1 MAAGGRRSGLLFI
14 ILALVLIVILA
25 VAAFF
30 MRSQFFPAQRA
41 QDVATPIPSQT
52 LVKIVVLAQPVTRG
66 AVLGESELQTI
77 SYPQSEMV
85 DGLFFTDMA
94 QVVGKRAKFD
104 LQQGMPLTPSMI
116 TNSQTGSEIS
126 FQIPK
131 GMVAM
136 SIPIT
141 RLTSVSYGLQPG
153 DHVNVL
159 GAVSMVD
166 LDTNF
171 QAKLPNNSSAV
182 IAPGPSGSSSSGG
195 ATGPT
200 TLSMTL
206 GASTGPQGR
215 AEVDPTFNQPIY
227 LIPSEPQR
235 PRLVSQTMIQDAV
248 VLYVGTFPLDA
259 NGQPATAPSP
269 TPAPANGATQTTPE
283 AVQPPDI
290 ISLIV
295 TPQDAVTLNYLLL
308 AGDGAKI
315 NLVLRSPGD
324 DLKAQTEPV
333 TLQFVMDQYNIP
345 LPSKLPYGI
354 DPAINANNG
363 FLTYPAAG
371 GSSAPAAK

>member
-30 MRSQFFPAQRA
+30 MRSQFFPSQQAQNL
-41 QDVATPIPSQT
+41 ATPIPSQT

-66 AVLGESELQTI
+66 AVLNESELQTI

-85 DGLFFTDMA
+85 DGLFFTDMTK
-94 QVVGKRAKFD
+94 VVGKRAKFD

-116 TNSQTGSEIS
+116 TDSQTGSEIS

-153 DHVNVL
+153 DHVNIL
-159 GAVSMVD
+159 GALAMVD
-166 LDTNF
+166 MDTNF
-171 QAKLPNNSSAV
+171 QSKLPNLSSP
-182 IAPGPSGSSSSGG
+182 IMAPGSTSGSSSSGG
-195 ATGPT
+195 STGPT
-200 TLSMTL
+200 SLSLTV
-206 GASTGPQGR
+206 GGSTGPEGR
-215 AEVDPTFNQPIY
+215 AEIDPTFNQPVY
-227 LIPSEPQR
+227 VIPSEPQR
-235 PRLVSQTMIQDAV
+235 SRLVSQTVIQDAV

-259 NGQPATAPSP
+259 NGQPSTAAPTAVPANSGAQA
-269 TPAPANGATQTTPE
+269 TPAAAAP
-283 AVQPPDI
+283 PPDI

-308 AGDGAKI
+308 AGQNGGSQI

-354 DPAINANNG
+354 EPRTDTLLSGTP
-363 FLTYPAAG
+363 TP
-371 GSSAPAAK
+371 K

>member
-30 MRSQFFPAQRA
+30 MRNQFFPAQRA
-41 QDVATPIPSQT
+41 QDLATPIPSQT

-66 AVLGESELQTI
+66 AVLSEGELQTI

-153 DHVNVL
+153 DHVNIL
-159 GAVSMVD
+159 GAVTMVD
-166 LDTNF
+166 MDTNF
-171 QAKLPNNSSAV
+171 QSKLPNNSSSV
-182 IAPGPSGSSSSGG
+182 IAPGPSGGSSSGSG
-195 ATGPT
+195 STGPT
-200 TLSMTL
+200 TLSLTL
-206 GASTGPQGR
+206 GGSTGPQGR
-215 AEVDPTFNQPIY
+215 AEIDPTFNQPVY
-227 LIPSEPQR
+227 VIPSEPQR

-259 NGQPATAPSP
+259 NGQPASAPSP
-269 TPAPANGATQTTPE
+269 TPAPSSSGAQVTPE
-283 AVQPPDI
+283 AVQPPDV

-295 TPQDAVTLNYLLL
+295 SPQDAVTLNYLLL

-354 DPAINANNG
+354 EPAINANNST
-363 FLTYPAAG
+363 LSYPL
-371 GSSAPAAK
+371 SSTPTPK

>member
-1 MAAGGRRSGLLFI
+1 
-14 ILALVLIVILA
+14 
-25 VAAFF
+25 
-30 MRSQFFPAQRA
+30 
-41 QDVATPIPSQT
+41 
-52 LVKIVVLAQPVTRG
+52 
-66 AVLGESELQTI
+66 
-77 SYPQSEMV
+77 MV

-153 DHVNVL
+153 DHVNIL
-159 GAVSMVD
+159 GAVSMID

-171 QAKLPNNSSAV
+171 QAKLPNLSSPVLDVGPTSNSQT
-182 IAPGPSGSSSSGG
+182 GNGG
-195 ATGPT
+195 TNATTGT
-200 TLSMTL
+200 TLSLTL
-206 GASTGPQGR
+206 GASTGPDGR
-215 AEVDPTFNQPIY
+215 AEIDPTFNKPVY
-227 LIPSEPQR
+227 VIPSEPQR
-235 PRLVSQTMIQDAV
+235 PRLVSQTVIQDAV

-269 TPAPANGATQTTPE
+269 TPVPANGAAQTTPE
-283 AVQPPDI
+283 AVQPPDM
-290 ISLIV
+290 ISVIV
-295 TPQDAVTLNYLLL
+295 SPQDAVTLNYLLL
-308 AGDGAKI
+308 AGEGAKI

-324 DLKAQTEPV
+324 DLKTQTEPV

-354 DPAINANNG
+354 DPSINANNSS
-363 FLTYPAAG
+363 LTYPA
-371 GSSAPAAK
+371 SSSSSAAPAAK

>member
-25 VAAFF
+25 VVAFF
-30 MRSQFFPAQRA
+30 MRNQFFPSQQAQNL
-41 QDVATPIPSQT
+41 ATPIPSQT

-66 AVLGESELQTI
+66 AVLSESELQTI

-85 DGLFFTDMA
+85 DGLFFTDITK
-94 QVVGKRAKFD
+94 VVGKRAKFD

-116 TNSQTGSEIS
+116 TDSQTGSEIS

-131 GMVAM
+131 GMVAL

-153 DHVNVL
+153 DHVNIL
-159 GAVSMVD
+159 GALTMVD

-171 QAKLPNNSSAV
+171 QPILPNNTSKV
-182 IAPGPSGSSSSGG
+182 LAPGSAPSSSGG
-195 ATGPT
+195 SSTGPT
-200 TLSMTL
+200 TLSL
-206 GASTGPQGR
+206 GFGGSSGPQGR
-215 AEVDPTFNQPIY
+215 AEIDPTFNQPVY
-227 LIPSEPQR
+227 VVPSESKQR
-235 PRLVSQTMIQDAV
+235 PRLVSQTIIQDAV

-269 TPAPANGATQTTPE
+269 TPVPSSNGAQSTPAAPAA
-283 AVQPPDI
+283 PPDV

-295 TPQDAVTLNYLLL
+295 TPQDAVTLNYLML
-308 AGDGAKI
+308 AGQNGGSQI

-324 DLKAQTEPV
+324 NLKVQTEPV

-354 DPAINANNG
+354 EPAVGTI
-363 FLTYPAAG
+363 
-371 GSSAPAAK
+371 SSGTPTPK